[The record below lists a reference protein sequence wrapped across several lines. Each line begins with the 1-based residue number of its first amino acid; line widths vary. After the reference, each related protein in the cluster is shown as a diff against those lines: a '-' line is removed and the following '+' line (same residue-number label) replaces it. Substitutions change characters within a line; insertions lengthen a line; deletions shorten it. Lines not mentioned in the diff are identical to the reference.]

1 MASYKDFAIF
11 NSHIKRPDWSLTSF
25 DPFVIQNRS
34 SSLNYISTILE
45 HSTNQK
51 YRIERTAKS
60 WLLAHTN
67 RTDLTGAKYGWY
79 NSSGTYLGWSII
91 TGATNMPDFY
101 VPVGFEQIASSPN
114 RVDFCNFTAVTQ
126 NVASYQV
133 EISSDSLQRTNA
145 VFFYINDDCSRYEL
159 YQLVWKDSN
168 GSWLSFPFQYLST
181 DSTEVERKN
190 YYKKEGTWSN
200 SGFGYNSYDRGE
212 KTFFLRSRDKILLN
226 SGWLKEEENILIKDL
241 MTSPFVM
248 VQTPDDQLISCTIEE
263 NEITFKENMNEQLI
277 NYIFNVRISYN
288 ETRF

>member
-1 MASYKDFAIF
+1 
-11 NSHIKRPDWSLTSF
+11 
-25 DPFVIQNRS
+25 
-34 SSLNYISTILE
+34 
-45 HSTNQK
+45 
-51 YRIERTAKS
+51 
-60 WLLAHTN
+60 
-67 RTDLTGAKYGWY
+67 
-79 NSSGTYLGWSII
+79 
-91 TGATNMPDFY
+91 
-101 VPVGFEQIASSPN
+101 
-114 RVDFCNFTAVTQ
+114 
-126 NVASYQV
+126 VASYQV